1 MAFQA
6 GFYCLPRRLAQWH
19 PCCVDFAA
27 EVDHGFET
35 FARHPVGPREH
46 SFDLVQL
53 GSVPRQ
59 FQHSPTALNW
69 SVLAVRQG
77 VVEQLAGLAEGSDQL
92 HQARQ
97 QLGPHAAALRAGV
110 HFEVPP
116 VNRAVFLAPQALPP
130 RRERIDEE
138 VAGLRGTAAGHR
150 EVGRGFSE
158 NPTRD
163 IVCRAAKVMVTGFG
177 VTPRFS
183 VARERAQL
191 DGGVTVQA
199 QPFAAWSILARL
211 VFFCDWQQWQ
221 RSRGSF
227 SVAWLGGPCASE
239 SPSGLTPRPWGW
251 GRAAALRSCPA
262 PVAPLLLP

>member
-6 GFYCLPRRLAQWH
+6 GFYCLPRRLAQCH

-77 VVEQLAGLAEGSDQL
+77 VVEQLEGFADGIDQL
-92 HQARQ
+92 HHARQ
-97 QLGPHAAALRAGV
+97 KLGPHAAALRAVV
-110 HFEVPP
+110 HFELHP
-116 VNRAVFLAPQALPP
+116 VNRAVFLDTQALPP
-130 RRERIDEE
+130 SRERSDEE
-138 VAGLRGTAAGHR
+138 VAGRRGTAEGHR
-150 EVGRGFSE
+150 EVGSVFIE

-163 IVCRAAKVMVTGFG
+163 IVFRAAKVMVTGFV
-177 VTPRFS
+177 VTPSFS

-191 DGGVTVQA
+191 DGGFTVHA
-199 QPFAAWSILARL
+199 QPFEAWSILARR
-211 VFFCDWQQWQ
+211 VFF
-221 RSRGSF
+221 
-227 SVAWLGGPCASE
+227 
-239 SPSGLTPRPWGW
+239 
-251 GRAAALRSCPA
+251 
-262 PVAPLLLP
+262 

>member
-130 RRERIDEE
+130 RRERIHNEIT
-138 VAGLRGTAAGHR
+138 GLGRTAERPRQLGG
-150 EVGRGFSE
+150 VFSK
-158 NPTRD
+158 NPTRN
-163 IVCRAAKVMVTGFG
+163 IVFRTPKVMVTSF
-177 VTPRFS
+177 VVPARFA
-183 VARERAQL
+183 VARERAQS
-191 DGGVTVQA
+191 DGGFTVHA
-199 QPFAAWSILARL
+199 QPLDPGRGLARL
-211 VFFCDWQQWQ
+211 VFF
-221 RSRGSF
+221 
-227 SVAWLGGPCASE
+227 
-239 SPSGLTPRPWGW
+239 
-251 GRAAALRSCPA
+251 
-262 PVAPLLLP
+262 

>member
-138 VAGLRGTAAGHR
+138 
-150 EVGRGFSE
+150 
-158 NPTRD
+158 
-163 IVCRAAKVMVTGFG
+163 
-177 VTPRFS
+177 
-183 VARERAQL
+183 
-191 DGGVTVQA
+191 
-199 QPFAAWSILARL
+199 
-211 VFFCDWQQWQ
+211 
-221 RSRGSF
+221 GS
-227 SVAWLGGPCASE
+227 
-239 SPSGLTPRPWGW
+239 SPSVPVNPIRQQTWHFCALVHIRMLHSYSLPVR
-251 GRAAALRSCPA
+251 RA
-262 PVAPLLLP
+262 

>member
-116 VNRAVFLAPQALPP
+116 VNRAVFLDTQALPP
-130 RRERIDEE
+130 SRERIDDE
-138 VAGLRGTAAGHR
+138 VTGLGGTAEGQR
-150 EVGRGFSE
+150 ELSRIFIHD
-158 NPTRD
+158 PTRN
-163 IVCRAAKVMVTGFG
+163 IVFRAAKVMASRLVLTASF
-177 VTPRFS
+177 PP
-183 VARERAQL
+183 AREWSQF
-191 DGGVTVQA
+191 DCGFTVQA
-199 QPFAAWSILARL
+199 QPFAPWSILARL
-211 VFFCDWQQWQ
+211 VFFCDWQKWH

-227 SVAWLGGPCASE
+227 SVAWL
-239 SPSGLTPRPWGW
+239 
-251 GRAAALRSCPA
+251 
-262 PVAPLLLP
+262 